1 MTILTLPLRGAF
13 GAARI
18 GFGVAER
25 LLEAVLPSPPEPEAA
40 PAEPARPAAA
50 PSQPVSRRETPAAAQ
65 PRIQPQRRSDPAPVE
80 EPPEPEPEHVSEEPV
95 LVAEV
100 ADPGAEDGPGAAIT
114 VDEPW
119 EGYRRMKAAEI
130 LARIDEASREE
141 LAVVELYE
149 TINRRRT
156 TVLAAAERRLKVLS
170 PPGRG

>member
-1 MTILTLPLRGAF
+1 MTILTLPLRVAF

-25 LLEAVLPSPPEPEAA
+25 IVAAVLPSPPEPEAA
-40 PAEPARPAAA
+40 PAERPSPTAAPARP
-50 PSQPVSRRETPAAAQ
+50 VSRPRTPTGTQ
-65 PRIQPQRRSDPAPVE
+65 PRVQPQRRSDPAPVA
-80 EPPEPEPEHVSEEPV
+80 EPPEPEHVSAEPV

-100 ADPGAEDGPGAAIT
+100 ADPGAEDGPGAAIS

-119 EGYRRMKAAEI
+119 DGYRRMKAAEI
-130 LARIDEASREE
+130 VARIDEASREE

-149 TINRRRT
+149 RINRRRA